1 MAPRTEQSH
10 YQGLD
15 AAWNAVISMVAGSA
29 VYGVLGWFL
38 DKWLDTGHVF
48 FAVGIIGGNMLSLY
62 ALAKKFEHADAE
74 ALRVKQAGRASG

>member
-1 MAPRTEQSH
+1 MAQETEQSQ
-10 YQGLD
+10 YRGLD
-15 AAWNAVISMVAGSA
+15 TAWNAVISMASGTA
-29 VYGVLGWFL
+29 VYGALGWFL

-74 ALRVKQAGRASG
+74 ALRVKRSGRASG

>member
-1 MAPRTEQSH
+1 MAPRTEQSQYH
-10 YQGLD
+10 GLD
-15 AAWNAVISMVAGSA
+15 AAWNAVISMIAGSA
-29 VYGVLGWFL
+29 VYGAVGWFL

-74 ALRVKQAGRASG
+74 ALRVKRAGRASG